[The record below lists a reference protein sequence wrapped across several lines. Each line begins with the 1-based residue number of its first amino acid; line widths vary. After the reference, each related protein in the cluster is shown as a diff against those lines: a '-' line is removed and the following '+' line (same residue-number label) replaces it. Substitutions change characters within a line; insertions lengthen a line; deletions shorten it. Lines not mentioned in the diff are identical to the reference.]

1 MVDSGSRLRGE
12 RVLVT
17 GAALADGTSDTLVRD
32 VSLYVEHGVVAGLW
46 TDGAAPE
53 LTSRDGVTE
62 IDGLGA
68 TIVPGMVDSHSHLS
82 MPGGADWVNHG
93 FDPLDTLLA
102 VGEEN
107 GELMVRAG
115 IRWARDVG
123 SPRRLD
129 PDQGSERAASLM
141 LRDRWAGH
149 ADRPY
154 IRAAGTWLLR
164 PGSLPEG
171 LGIEVEH
178 GADLPAAVRQQ
189 LDEGADLVKLY
200 LDGPDPQ
207 TAPFTTAEVTAA
219 VREAH
224 DRGAKVAAH
233 ATGFAGNRVGAE
245 AGVDSLEHGYQIDAD
260 IAKIMVAN
268 NVTLVSTLAVMH
280 SWLTFGTTSTVPRF
294 TDPAMRP
301 RIDERLEV
309 AQESVRTADKAGVAI
324 AAGSDFGGGSLRA
337 NQLVWEVESM
347 VAAGIEPRTALAA
360 ATWRGGDLLGVP
372 HAGRLAIG
380 QPAHFSLVHGDPLS
394 DPAALWRVWLTR

>member
-1 MVDSGSRLRGE
+1 MVDTPTGSRLHGE

-17 GAALADGTSDTLVRD
+17 GAALVDGTADTPVRD
-32 VSLYVEHGVVAGLW
+32 VSVHVDHGVVAGLW
-46 TDGAAPE
+46 VGDHPD
-53 LTSRDGVTE
+53 LPGVPE
-62 IDGLGA
+62 IDGRGA

-82 MPGGADWVNHG
+82 MPGGADWVAHG

-129 PDQGSERAASLM
+129 PDRGAERAASLL
-141 LRDRWAGH
+141 LRERWQGRQ
-149 ADRPY
+149 DRPY
-154 IRAAGTWLLR
+154 LRAAGTWLLR
-164 PGSLPEG
+164 PGALPAG
-171 LGIEVEH
+171 LGVEIEH
-178 GADLPAAVRQQ
+178 GADLAAAVRQQ

-200 LDGPDPQ
+200 LDGPDPE
-207 TAPFTTAEVTAA
+207 TAPFTADEVAAA

-224 DRGAKVAAH
+224 GRGAKVAAH
-233 ATGFAGNRVGAE
+233 ATVLAGNRVGAE
-245 AGVDSLEHGYQIDAD
+245 AGVDSLEHGFQIDDD
-260 IAKIMVAN
+260 IAKLMVAN
-268 NVTLVSTLAVMH
+268 NVTLVSTLAVLH
-280 SWLTFGTTSTVPRF
+280 SWRTFSATSTVPRF
-294 TDPAMRP
+294 TDPAMLP
-301 RIDERLEV
+301 RIAERLET
-309 AQESVRTADKAGVAI
+309 AEASVRAADRAGVAI

-337 NQLVWEVESM
+337 NQLVWEVEAM
-347 VAAGIEPRTALAA
+347 VLAGVRPRTALAA

-372 HAGRLAIG
+372 HAGRLAVG

>member
-1 MVDSGSRLRGE
+1 MVDTPTGSRLQGD

-17 GAALADGTSDTLVRD
+17 GAALADGTADAPVRD
-32 VSLYVEHGVVAGLW
+32 VAVHVDHGVIAGLW
-46 TDGAAPE
+46 IGDHPD
-53 LTSRDGVTE
+53 LPDVPE
-62 IDGLGA
+62 IDGRGA

-82 MPGGADWVNHG
+82 MPGGAEWVAHG

-129 PDQGSERAASLM
+129 PEKGAERAASLL
-141 LRDRWAGH
+141 LRERWQGRQ
-149 ADRPY
+149 DRPY
-154 IRAAGTWLLR
+154 LRAAGTWLLR
-164 PGSLPEG
+164 PGALPGG
-171 LGIEVEH
+171 LGVEIEH
-178 GADLPAAVRQQ
+178 GADLAAAVRQQ

-200 LDGPDPQ
+200 LDGPDLDV
-207 TAPFTTAEVTAA
+207 APFTTEEVAAA

-224 DRGAKVAAH
+224 GRGAKVAAH
-233 ATGFAGNRVGAE
+233 ATALAGNRVGAE
-245 AGVDSLEHGYQIDAD
+245 AGVDSLEHGFQIDED
-260 IAKIMVAN
+260 IAKLMVAN
-268 NVTLVSTLAVMH
+268 NVALVSTLAVLH
-280 SWLTFGTTSTVPRF
+280 SWRTFPATSTVPRF
-294 TDPAMRP
+294 TDPAMLP
-301 RIDERLEV
+301 RIAERLET
-309 AQESVRTADKAGVAI
+309 AETSVRIADRVGVAI

-337 NQLVWEVESM
+337 NQLVWEVEAM
-347 VAAGIEPRTALAA
+347 VKAGVQPKAALAA

-372 HAGRLAIG
+372 HAGRLAVG